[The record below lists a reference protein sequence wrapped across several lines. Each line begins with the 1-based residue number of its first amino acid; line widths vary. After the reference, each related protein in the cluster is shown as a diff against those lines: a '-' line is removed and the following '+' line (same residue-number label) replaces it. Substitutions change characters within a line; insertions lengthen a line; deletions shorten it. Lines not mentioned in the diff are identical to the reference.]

1 MTTIVERA
9 PSSLRRRHQR
19 RVAALLADIE
29 ARRQR
34 LYVLQ
39 ARGARPAGL
48 RGPKAEL
55 QAVKDELAALV
66 RAAAAPPGA

>member
-9 PSSLRRRHQR
+9 PSSLRRTHQR
-19 RVAALLADIE
+19 RVATLLAEIE

-39 ARGARPAGL
+39 VRGARPAGL
-48 RGPKAEL
+48 RGLKAEL

-66 RAAAAPPGA
+66 SPSA